1 MPNQDSMFVD
11 FTDGVEYDG
20 VEKTYN
26 DQIVI
31 DGEVIPVNIPN
42 QVSVKQDV
50 LFDGAD
56 MDLQEFTPEQ
66 EAEILARAD
75 SFLDGEYD
83 NNYYVVD
90 VDGVPGLA
98 DVKEPAVPQDKVDS
112 QPEQDIDLTD
122 IEEAVKEIEAE

>member
-11 FTDGVEYDG
+11 FTDVVKDDG
-20 VEKTYN
+20 IEKTYN

-42 QVSVKQDV
+42 QVSVNQDV

-66 EAEILARAD
+66 EAEILTRAD

-83 NNYYVVD
+83 DNYYVEKLLMKSK
-90 VDGVPGLA
+90 PR
-98 DVKEPAVPQDKVDS
+98 K
-112 QPEQDIDLTD
+112 
-122 IEEAVKEIEAE
+122 